1 MGQLKI
7 SEMRQR
13 AETELKE
20 KFDIKDFHEV
30 SLYLP
35 KLPVNENRSVTS
47 GDTSVFIYRQFRQ
60 IEKKHFPKYLSFDV
74 IWQLPVC
81 CLNVACQVLLES
93 AGPLSLVEKRVEQ
106 WMERSMAKKF

>member
-30 SLYLP
+30 TFRFSFTGSLD
-35 KLPVNENRSVTS
+35 E
-47 GDTSVFIYRQFRQ
+47 
-60 IEKKHFPKYLSFDV
+60 EKKNTSPN
-74 IWQLPVC
+74 I
-81 CLNVACQVLLES
+81 
-93 AGPLSLVEKRVEQ
+93 
-106 WMERSMAKKF
+106 

>member
-30 SLYLP
+30 TLWFSF
-35 KLPVNENRSVTS
+35 S
-47 GDTSVFIYRQFRQ
+47 GSSAKPQ
-60 IEKKHFPKYLSFDV
+60 EKKPESTSPNISCHYLAVAS
-74 IWQLPVC
+74 
-81 CLNVACQVLLES
+81 CLNVACQVILES

-106 WMERSMAKKF
+106 WMERSMAQKL

>member
-1 MGQLKI
+1 MKYIMIQSWFICLQVGQLKI

-30 SLYLP
+30 TLRFSFTGSLD
-35 KLPVNENRSVTS
+35 E
-47 GDTSVFIYRQFRQ
+47 
-60 IEKKHFPKYLSFDV
+60 EKKKHLPKYLSFDI

>member
-30 SLYLP
+30 TLWFSF
-35 KLPVNENRSVTS
+35 S
-47 GDTSVFIYRQFRQ
+47 GSSAKPQ
-60 IEKKHFPKYLSFDV
+60 EKKP
-74 IWQLPVC
+74 
-81 CLNVACQVLLES
+81 ES
-93 AGPLSLVEKRVEQ
+93 TSPNIS
-106 WMERSMAKKF
+106 